1 MDNQN
6 GWLHNFLLHNK
17 IQKLLVLDLLLIMI
31 IKERI
36 DLKKEIQQLHIQDLK
51 YIALKKI

>member
-51 YIALKKI
+51 CIALKKI